1 MLSAFGIVY
10 SSVAGNHQVTVD
22 ASLMKRL
29 QPGLAAQAAVT
40 AVQLA
45 KKGIKGPHNVFEGLD
60 GFFRVYFQNRVDVDV
75 IRKDLGQRFEF
86 LNLSYKPYPCCRD
99 THAPIDAALELAR
112 KTKRKAQDIERI
124 RVGVTGP
131 GYQMVCVPEQVRL
144 NPKTIV
150 EAQFS
155 IPYTVAAAWIDGP
168 ITLGHL
174 SDEGIKRPDIL
185 ELAKRV
191 QCYVH
196 EDIDREWAR
205 FVTPAHVRVDFKDGT
220 HAECR
225 IDYPKGH
232 PEERHDRDRV
242 RSQNR

>member
-1 MLSAFGIVY
+1 M
-10 SSVAGNHQVTVD
+10 
-22 ASLMKRL
+22 
-29 QPGLAAQAAVT
+29 
-40 AVQLA
+40 
-45 KKGIKGPHNVFEGLD
+45 
-60 GFFRVYFQNRVDVDV
+60 
-75 IRKDLGQRFEF
+75 
-86 LNLSYKPYPCCRD
+86 SYKPYPCCRD

-112 KTKRKAQDIERI
+112 KTKRKGQDIERI

-185 ELAKRV
+185 DLAKCV

-196 EDIDREWAR
+196 EDIDRAWAR

-232 PEERHDRDRV
+232 PKNAMTEAEFAAKTADCMKLSAVPLPPNTAQRLIDAVAGLEKAADISELMRV
-242 RSQNR
+242 MTGQ